1 MLNETF
7 LEMSYCSKT
16 LVRKKL
22 KFHPFLGNLGPV
34 AQNWK
39 THLSLILNETILEV
53 PYCHLHFGKN
63 KLEVIPFWGDIG
75 ADFHIWAHWSKIKKC
90 HKLRYHGRL
99 EMLNTLLAFSYPG
112 GKDYMTRNSMFLKE
126 KFFVKFLFLPIGP
139 KM

>member
-1 MLNETF
+1 MRPFQKCLIV
-7 LEMSYCSKT
+7 SKT

-22 KFHPFLGNLGPV
+22 KFHPFGGEFGPNFLV
-34 AQNWK
+34 WDQWPK
-39 THLSLILNETILEV
+39 TEKPTLNETILEV
-53 PYCHLHFGKN
+53 PYCHLNFGKN

-112 GKDYMTRNSMFLKE
+112 GKDYMTRNSMFLK
-126 KFFVKFLFLPIGP
+126 
-139 KM
+139 